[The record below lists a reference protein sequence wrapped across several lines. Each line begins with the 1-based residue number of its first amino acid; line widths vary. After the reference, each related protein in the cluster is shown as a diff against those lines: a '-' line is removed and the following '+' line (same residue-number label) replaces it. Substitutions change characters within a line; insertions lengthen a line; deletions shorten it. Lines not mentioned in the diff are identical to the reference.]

1 MAASLSQAL
10 RKGKLEDSFTK
21 LILDTNGLKDEDFA
35 GLLSGFLNL
44 IELKSLIYV
53 RNDFGMKSLAAL
65 RPLLS

>member
-1 MAASLSQAL
+1 LAASLSQAL